1 MTGAAAEIEAML
13 PPEPV
18 VRSLCEPSRRQVV
31 MKPLT
36 EAHLA
41 ILRRHMVE
49 VIDIEFDLLAEEIG
63 RPALSRRVREAFL
76 AVPRHLFVPTQFA
89 AIAYQDSPLPIGFDK
104 TISQPFM
111 AALMTELLDLTENDS
126 VLEVGTGLGYQTAIL
141 ARLAARVWSVEVV
154 EEFAGIADSR
164 LIALGHQNV
173 AIRIGDGSRGW
184 AEAAPFDAILVCAAA
199 PEVPEALLA
208 QLKPDGGRLVMPIG
222 EPGAQ
227 RLVRGVRN
235 GDELTLHGLM
245 AVQFTELETV

>member
-1 MTGAAAEIEAML
+1 
-13 PPEPV
+13 
-18 VRSLCEPSRRQVV
+18 

-49 VIDIEFDLLAEEIG
+49 VIDIEFDLLSEETG
-63 RPALSRRVREAFL
+63 RSAPDPRVRDAFL
-76 AVPRHLFVPTQFA
+76 AVPRHLFVPAQFA
-89 AIAYQDSPLPIGFDK
+89 GLAYQDTPLPIGFDK

-111 AALMTELLDLTENDS
+111 AALMTDLLDLDEADS

-141 ARLAARVWSVEVV
+141 ARLAARVWSVEIV
-154 EEFAGIADSR
+154 EEFAAIADAR
-164 LIALGHQNV
+164 LIELEQHNV

-184 AEAAPFDAILVCAAA
+184 VEAGPFDAILVSAAA
-199 PEVPEALLA
+199 KELPEALVG
-208 QLKPDGGRLVMPIG
+208 QLKPEGGRLVLPLG

-227 RLVRGVRN
+227 RLVQVTRAEN
-235 GDELTLHGLM
+235 ELTVREMM

>member
-1 MTGAAAEIEAML
+1 
-13 PPEPV
+13 
-18 VRSLCEPSRRQVV
+18 

-49 VIDIEFDLLAEEIG
+49 VIDIEFDLLSEEIE
-63 RPALSRRVREAFL
+63 RPAPSQRVREALL
-76 AVPRHLFVPTQFA
+76 AVPRHLFVPAQFA
-89 AIAYQDSPLPIGFDK
+89 ALAYQDSPLPIGFDK

-111 AALMTELLDLTENDS
+111 VALMTELLDPQEGDS

-141 ARLAARVWSVEVV
+141 ARLAAQVWSVEIV
-154 EEFAGIADSR
+154 EEFAGIADAR
-164 LIALGHQNV
+164 LLELGYRNV

-184 AEAAPFDAILVCAAA
+184 AEAAPFDAILVSAAA
-199 PEVPEALLA
+199 KELPEALVG
-208 QLKPDGGRLVMPIG
+208 QLKPEGGRLVMPLG

-227 RLVRGVRN
+227 RLVQVTRDGN
-235 GDELTLHGLM
+235 ELTIREVM

>member
-1 MTGAAAEIEAML
+1 
-13 PPEPV
+13 
-18 VRSLCEPSRRQVV
+18 

-49 VIDIEFDLLAEEIG
+49 VIDIEFDLLSEETE
-63 RPALSRRVREAFL
+63 RPAPSRRVREALL
-76 AVPRHLFVPTQFA
+76 AVPRHLFVPAQFA
-89 AIAYQDSPLPIGFDK
+89 ALAYQDSPLPIGFDK

-111 AALMTELLDLTENDS
+111 AALMTELLDLQEGDT

-141 ARLAARVWSVEVV
+141 ARLAAQVWSVEIV
-154 EEFAGIADSR
+154 EEFAGIADAR
-164 LIALGHQNV
+164 LLELGYSNV

-184 AEAAPFDAILVCAAA
+184 TEAAPFDAILVSAAA
-199 PEVPEALLA
+199 KELPEALVG
-208 QLKPDGGRLVMPIG
+208 QLKPEGGRLVMPLG

-227 RLVRGVRN
+227 RLVQAMRDGN
-235 GDELTLHGLM
+235 ELTIREVM

>member
-1 MTGAAAEIEAML
+1 MKTITAIAVDVAL
-13 PPEPV
+13 
-18 VRSLCEPSRRQVV
+18 RQVARSMV
-31 MKPLT
+31 LDPLEHAIMKPLT

-49 VIDIEFDLLAEEIG
+49 VIDIEFDLLRDEIG
-63 RPALSRRVREAFL
+63 RPEPSPRVREALL
-76 AVPRHLFVPTQFA
+76 AVPRHLFVPSQFA
-89 AIAYQDSPLPIGFDK
+89 GLAYQDSPLPIGFDK

-111 AALMTELLDLTENDS
+111 VALMTELLDLDDTDS

-154 EEFAGIADSR
+154 EEFAGIADAR
-164 LIALGHQNV
+164 LIEMGHDNV

-184 AEAAPFDAILVCAAA
+184 AEAAPFDAILVSAAA
-199 PEVPEALLA
+199 RVLPETLAA
-208 QLKPDGGRLVMPIG
+208 QLKPEGGRLVMPLG

-227 RLVRGVRN
+227 RLVRGVRE
-235 GDELTLHGLM
+235 GDELTLREVM